1 MRKQL
6 LVVDDSPEIHPLVA
20 ALLADEMV
28 DVHSAQDP
36 SYGLTL
42 AASLCPDLVLLDVD
56 MPGMDGYE
64 FCRRLKANQILW
76 AVPVIFLTAKGN
88 TDQKVR
94 GLELGAVDYIAKPF
108 SPGELLARVRSA
120 LRTQAVING
129 LEDRAL
135 VDALT
140 GLGNARMFNA
150 RLNGEVSVRARSPKP
165 MSCAF
170 IDINGFAAI
179 NRDYG
184 EPFGDQMLQRVADVL
199 RDVYRPE
206 DVTCRLRADDF
217 AVLMPDTPIEAAIDM
232 ARDVRSKLS
241 RANFTYRGASIPL
254 TCGIG
259 VAAAREAYDRTLLER
274 AAQALEQTPDR
285 RSDQLIVSGDAP
297 PTAAAER
304 RVA

>member
-1 MRKQL
+1 MPKQL

-20 ALLADEMV
+20 ALLADESV
-28 DVHSAQDP
+28 DVHSAQEP

-42 AASLCPDLVLLDVD
+42 AASLRPDLILLDVD
-56 MPGMDGYE
+56 MPGIDGYE
-64 FCRRLKANQILW
+64 FCRRLKANQNLW

-108 SPGELLARVRSA
+108 SPGELLARVRAA
-120 LRTQAVING
+120 LRAQAAISD

-140 GLGNARMFNA
+140 GLGNAKMFSA
-150 RLNGEVSVRARSPKP
+150 RLQGEVSVRARSPKP
-165 MSCAF
+165 MACAF
-170 IDINGFAAI
+170 IDVDGFAAI
-179 NRDYG
+179 NRHYG
-184 EPFGDQMLQRVADVL
+184 DPFGDQMLQRVADVL

-217 AVLMPDTPIEAAIDM
+217 AVLMPDTPIEDAITM
-232 ARDVRSKLS
+232 ARDVKS
-241 RANFTYRGASIPL
+241 RLKRVSFSYRGANVPL

-259 VAAAREAYDRTLLER
+259 VTAAREAYDRNVLER
-274 AAQALEQTPDR
+274 AAGALEQAPDR
-285 RSDQLIVSGDAP
+285 RPDQLILAGDAI
-297 PTAAAER
+297 PTNVAR